1 LLFKFSYILHMEK
14 EITRTIKFTDKKAIM
29 RPMDDQEG
37 LTELWS
43 TAPGVDNPRNV
54 FFKKEGVV

>member
-1 LLFKFSYILHMEK
+1 MEE

-29 RPMDDQEG
+29 RPMDGLEG

-43 TAPGVDNPRNV
+43 TAPGVDNPKNI
-54 FFKKEGVV
+54 FFKKEGIIYYLVSVK

>member
-1 LLFKFSYILHMEK
+1 
-14 EITRTIKFTDKKAIM
+14 M

-43 TAPGVDNPRNV
+43 TAPSVDNPRNV
-54 FFKKEGVV
+54 FFKKEGVVYFLVQSK